1 MVPLE
6 KKVAGSNVILANAL
20 QGYALAEFPEGVES
34 AATYQFLRF
43 KTNVPF
49 GLVRLFSRFRC

>member
-20 QGYALAEFPEGVES
+20 QRYALAEFPEGVES
-34 AATYQFLRF
+34 AAKYLPWVDNY
-43 KTNVPF
+43 TNIS
-49 GLVRLFSRFRC
+49 LM